1 MRLSFLSLV
10 TTSILFCGVTADTF
24 SSSHSFQGSS
34 PLNSLERRSG
44 CSSYCVNGAG
54 EPTQCCPP
62 NGSCCSKLQAPFETT
77 ILFTFFAY
85 SWYVLSTRVSMEYER
100 IVKRIAEFIGVKFTE
115 LDAGAGILK

>member
-10 TTSILFCGVTADTF
+10 AASALFCGVAADT
-24 SSSHSFQGSS
+24 SRSFLGSP
-34 PLNSLERRSG
+34 PLTSLERRWG
-44 CSSYCVNGAG
+44 CTSYCVNGNR

-62 NGSCCSKLQAPFETT
+62 NGSCCSKLQIPFETT

-85 SWYVLSTRVSMEYER
+85 SWYLLSTRVSMEPER
-100 IVKRIAEFIGVKFTE
+100 IMKRIIKFIGVKFTE